1 MSRKRGHVLV
11 LLTESPWWVSMLI
24 AAVVYAAMSWII
36 PSIRFSSRSLNS
48 LAAVMPKFAWV
59 FGVLFLYIALIAFIK
74 QRRRQRLFD
83 TRRNLESIRALSW
96 QEFELLIGEAF
107 RRKGYSVEE
116 RGGAGPDGGVDLVLR
131 KNGERSIVQ
140 CKHWKTQQIG
150 VNVVRELLGSMT
162 AENVRKGFLVTTGRF
177 TNEAQAFAQ
186 GKQIDLIAG
195 DELQQLIPAARLR
208 ERQSQNRGAPVLAA
222 AEISIPCPKCGSRMV
237 QRTAKRG
244 ENAGK
249 RFWGCSTYPKCNG
262 IRQL

>member
-1 MSRKRGHVLV
+1 MSRKRGHPLV
-11 LLTESPWWVSMLI
+11 LLTESPWWVSVLI
-24 AAVVYAAMSWII
+24 AALVYAAMSWIV
-36 PSIRFSSRSLNS
+36 PSIKFTSPSLNS

-59 FGVLFLYIALIAFIK
+59 FGALFLYIALIAFIR

-83 TRRNLESIRALSW
+83 TRRNLDSIRALSW

-131 KNGERSIVQ
+131 KNGEKSLVQ

-162 AENVRKGFLVTTGRF
+162 AENAKYGFLVTTGRF
-177 TNEAQAFAQ
+177 TSEAQLFAQ
-186 GKQIDLIAG
+186 GKKISLISG
-195 DELQQLIPAARLR
+195 NELQQLIPAARLLDR
-208 ERQSQNRGAPVLAA
+208 PKQIHDAPVLAA
-222 AEISIPCPKCGSRMV
+222 AEASLPCPKCGSRMV

-244 ENAGK
+244 ENTGRK
-249 RFWGCSTYPKCNG
+249 CWGCSNYPKCNG
-262 IRQL
+262 IRSI